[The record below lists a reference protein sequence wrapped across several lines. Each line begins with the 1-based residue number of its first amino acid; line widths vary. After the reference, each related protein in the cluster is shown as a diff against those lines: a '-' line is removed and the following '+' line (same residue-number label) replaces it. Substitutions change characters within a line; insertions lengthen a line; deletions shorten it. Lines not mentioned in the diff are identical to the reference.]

1 MAVILEHVANVLLP
15 VLICVLVGYAL
26 SVVKARFD
34 TALFG
39 ALVSNVGYPT
49 LVISH
54 LAKEHIELGTFMV
67 VIVAATGLVLI
78 FACLGYPVLRLLG
91 VPVRAY
97 LSPMMLANV
106 GSVGLPVATLAFG
119 PEGAAVTIGF
129 IAVILVAI
137 FTLGIALPM
146 GRPDFSALARQPVVY
161 AVLLSLVL
169 MATGWKIP
177 APVESAIDILA
188 GLTIPVMLLTLG
200 YSLGTLK
207 TGGLARAFV
216 LSVVHIAIS
225 AVAALALTSVLPFG
239 ARVESIIVL
248 LCFMPPSAIT
258 YLPVARYQAEEA
270 PGVAAFILVSTVL
283 TLVTL
288 PIVLTYW
295 ATG

>member
-1 MAVILEHVANVLLP
+1 MAGIIEHVANVVLP
-15 VLICVLVGYAL
+15 VLLCVLLGYGL
-26 SVVKARFD
+26 SVVKAPFD
-34 TALFG
+34 TKLFG
-39 ALVSNVGYPT
+39 SLVSNVGYPT
-49 LVISH
+49 LVLSH
-54 LAKEHIELGTFMV
+54 LAREHIQLGTFLYV
-67 VIVAATGLVLI
+67 LLAALGLIIVFAAI
-78 FACLGYPVLRLLG
+78 GYPALKLLG

-97 LSPMMLANV
+97 LGPMMLANV

-119 PEGAAVTIGF
+119 PEGASVTIGF

-161 AVLLSLVL
+161 AVIASLWL

-177 APVESAIDILA
+177 GPLMQSIDILA
-188 GLTIPVMLLTLG
+188 GLTIPMMLLTLG

-207 TGGLARAFV
+207 LGGLTTAFT
-216 LSVVHIAIS
+216 LSLIHISIS
-225 AVAALALTSVLPFG
+225 AIAALILTSALTLDPRIESV
-239 ARVESIIVL
+239 IIL

-258 YLPVARYQAEEA
+258 YLPVARYQSEEA
-270 PGVAAFILVSTVL
+270 PGVAGFILVSTAL

-288 PIVLTYW
+288 PLVLTFW

>member
-1 MAVILEHVANVLLP
+1 M
-15 VLICVLVGYAL
+15 
-26 SVVKARFD
+26 VKARFD

-54 LAKEHIELGTFMV
+54 LAKEHIDLGTFLFV
-67 VIVAATGLVLI
+67 LVAASGLVLV
-78 FACLGYPVLRLLG
+78 FACLGYPILRFMR

-97 LSPMMLANV
+97 LGPMMLANV

-146 GRPDFSALARQPVVY
+146 GRPDFGALARQPVVY
-161 AVLLSLVL
+161 AVLLSLIL

-177 APVESAIDILA
+177 KPVEQGIDILA

-207 TGGLARAFV
+207 TSGLARALV
-216 LSVVHIAIS
+216 LSGVHIAIS
-225 AVAALALTSVLPFG
+225 AVAALVLTSVLTLDSK
-239 ARVESIIVL
+239 VESIIIL

-258 YLPVARYQAEEA
+258 YLPVARFQAEEA
-270 PGVAAFILVSTVL
+270 PGVAAFILVSTLL